1 MTGMTRR
8 RMVDRK
14 IVELLIG
21 GMGLNA
27 IGRSLHVAKRRIR
40 ALRER
45 AKVQGYLEEDG
56 QRGPT
61 ALPPYPEAIFPDPVD
76 GRSLRVSEAYRLLA
90 PHEAWIRER
99 LEAGWHA
106 VTVFEEL
113 PEELKEVSRSSFY
126 RYLERHALNRLGERD
141 RVVPE
146 IRHAP
151 GEALILDWGKLR
163 DVIDP
168 VTGRKAPLWMFIGV
182 LGFSRFML
190 VRLVWTMDT
199 TTTLQAI
206 EGMLRTLG
214 GVPCKVTIDNPK
226 CIALE
231 ASKYEPLLNPAVERF
246 ASHYGVL
253 FECLPPA
260 DPQKKGK
267 VERQVP
273 YGRRLY
279 EAHGDTW
286 LGLEESQRYLDRKV
300 AMANERR
307 HGTTLRRPKDLLLEE
322 AKALKPLPALAYEVE
337 QFHEGPVRQDGHVRF
352 ANKYYSVDATY
363 KGKSVVVLGT
373 REQVSIYHQGKLLE
387 VHARITDPHQ
397 AKATKPQHLKPW
409 ERAMRDDSF
418 YRTRAQALGPHVD
431 EMILKLL
438 ARGQGFI
445 DTRKI
450 WGILSLDKRYPAGQI
465 DAACQRALELDQLSF
480 RVVKRYV
487 ELADM
492 AALAPGA
499 GQDDAR
505 RPVAPGSRPA
515 HKHVRP
521 LSVYREQLPLFTEEG
536 AAGSPRVGHA

>member
-1 MTGMTRR
+1 
-8 RMVDRK
+8 MVDRK

-300 AMANERR
+300 ARPMNAGMGPRSVGRR
-307 HGTTLRRPKDLLLEE
+307 TCCSRKRRRSSRCQRWRTKWSSFTKAPCAKMGTCALPTRTPRSMQPTRASRWWCWGRGSRCRSLTKASCWRCMRGSPIRIKPRRP
-322 AKALKPLPALAYEVE
+322 
-337 QFHEGPVRQDGHVRF
+337 
-352 ANKYYSVDATY
+352 
-363 KGKSVVVLGT
+363 
-373 REQVSIYHQGKLLE
+373 
-387 VHARITDPHQ
+387 
-397 AKATKPQHLKPW
+397 
-409 ERAMRDDSF
+409 
-418 YRTRAQALGPHVD
+418 
-431 EMILKLL
+431 
-438 ARGQGFI
+438 
-445 DTRKI
+445 
-450 WGILSLDKRYPAGQI
+450 
-465 DAACQRALELDQLSF
+465 
-480 RVVKRYV
+480 
-487 ELADM
+487 
-492 AALAPGA
+492 
-499 GQDDAR
+499 
-505 RPVAPGSRPA
+505 SR
-515 HKHVRP
+515 
-521 LSVYREQLPLFTEEG
+521 ST
-536 AAGSPRVGHA
+536 